1 MAHPLLTRALTCL
14 PLSLC
19 LSVRGSWLLTAPGG
33 KEWATKTM
41 KVWCLAAGGGV
52 VQSVQKRRG
61 VPEGEVAV

>member
-1 MAHPLLTRALTCL
+1 M
-14 PLSLC
+14 
-19 LSVRGSWLLTAPGG
+19 LTAPGG